1 MIKIKMSFVF
11 FLGIVLYSG
20 LLNELSNLFLTILIH
35 EAGHLFFIL
44 LFKQKIKSVEFTGFG
59 IFIKVSLSTNNILK
73 KLLIF
78 GGGIL
83 SNLIFILIIKSRI
96 TYDYHKIMIILNL
109 IPIIPLDGFQMVNV
123 LLSCFYEDEFINDV
137 LFYVGT
143 LILSLLLIFS
153 LIFKITFFILL
164 SLFLFIRLYKFRKTK
179 KLSYLNNY
187 LKLSF

>member
-59 IFIKVSLSTNNILK
+59 IFINVSLSTNNILK

-96 TYDYHKIMIILNL
+96 TYDYHKIMIFLNL

-123 LLSCFYEDEFINDV
+123 LLSYFYEDEFINDV
-137 LFYVGT
+137 LFYVGA
-143 LILSLLLIFS
+143 LILILLLIFS